1 MEGGLTLIDFIS
13 KLFNKDSSSKD
24 VARERLRL
32 VLIHDRSTVSPELIS
47 ALKTDLIEVIQ
58 QYMDIDVE
66 SLIVNLENEDD
77 TMALIANIPVRSLK
91 RAVNI

>member
-1 MEGGLTLIDFIS
+1 MIDFIS
-13 KLFNKDSSSKD
+13 RLFNKDTSSKD

-32 VLIHDRSTVSPELIS
+32 VLIHDRSTVSPELIG
-47 ALKTDLIEVIQ
+47 ALKADLIEVIQ

-66 SLIVNLENEDD
+66 SLIVNLENDDD

-91 RAVNI
+91 RAI

>member
-1 MEGGLTLIDFIS
+1 MILLDFFTRLFS
-13 KLFNKDSSSKD
+13 KESAGSKE

-32 VLIHDRSTVSPELIS
+32 VLIHDRSVVSPELIA
-47 ALKTDLIEVIQ
+47 ALKEDLIQVIQ

-66 SLIVNLENEDD
+66 SLLVNLENEDD
-77 TMALIANIPVRSLK
+77 SVALIANIPIKSLK

>member
-1 MEGGLTLIDFIS
+1 MILLDIFTR
-13 KLFNKDSSSKD
+13 LFGRESTGSKD

-32 VLIHDRSTVSPELIS
+32 VLIHDRSVVSPELIN
-47 ALKTDLIEVIQ
+47 ALKADLIQVIQ

-66 SLIVNLENEDD
+66 SLLVNLENEDD
-77 TMALIANIPVRSLK
+77 SMALIANIPIKSLK

>member
-1 MEGGLTLIDFIS
+1 MLEFFT
-13 KLFNKDSSSKD
+13 KLFSKEGAGSKE

-32 VLIHDRSTVSPELIS
+32 VLIHDRSMVSPELIA
-47 ALKTDLIEVIQ
+47 ALKADLIEVIQ

-66 SLIVNLENEDD
+66 SLLVNLENDD
-77 TMALIANIPVRSLK
+77 DSVALIANIPIKSLK

>member
-1 MEGGLTLIDFIS
+1 MIDFIA
-13 KLFNKDSSSKD
+13 KFFNRDGGSKD

-32 VLIHDRSTVSPELIS
+32 VLIHDRSMVSPELIS
-47 ALKTDLIEVIQ
+47 ALKADLIEVIQ

-91 RAVNI
+91 RAANV

>member
-1 MEGGLTLIDFIS
+1 MIDFIS

-66 SLIVNLENEDD
+66 SLIVNLENEDE

>member
-1 MEGGLTLIDFIS
+1 MILLDIFNR
-13 KLFNKDSSSKD
+13 LFGRESTGSKD

-32 VLIHDRSTVSPELIS
+32 VLIHDRSVVSPELIN
-47 ALKTDLIEVIQ
+47 ALKADLIQVIQ

-66 SLIVNLENEDD
+66 SLLVNLENEDD
-77 TMALIANIPVRSLK
+77 SMALIANIPIKSLK

>member
-1 MEGGLTLIDFIS
+1 MLGIFTR
-13 KLFNKDSSSKD
+13 LFGRESTGSKD

-32 VLIHDRSTVSPELIS
+32 VLIHDRSVVSPELIN
-47 ALKTDLIEVIQ
+47 ALKADLIQVIQ

-66 SLIVNLENEDD
+66 SLLVNLENEDD
-77 TMALIANIPVRSLK
+77 SMALIANIPIKSLK